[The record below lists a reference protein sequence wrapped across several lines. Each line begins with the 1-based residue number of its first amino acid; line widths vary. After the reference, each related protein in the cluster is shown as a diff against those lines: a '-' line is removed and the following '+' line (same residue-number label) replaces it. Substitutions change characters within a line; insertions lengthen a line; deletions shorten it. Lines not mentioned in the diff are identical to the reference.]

1 MGERLE
7 DLMKSVLEDIK
18 NQEYKQAYLFFGEE
32 GYLKKQYRNKLL
44 QAWNPDGDT
53 MNESRFEGKGIDV
66 KEVISLGETMPFFS
80 DQRIILL
87 ENTGFFK
94 NQCPELAEY
103 LNNLPDYLYLLFVEE
118 EVDKRSKMFKTV
130 KQIGRVVDFAVQ
142 DEKTLMRWVLGI
154 LKREGK
160 QITQRDMERFL
171 SKTGT
176 DMSNIEKELEKL
188 LCYTMDRSVIT
199 GEDIDAVCTTQ
210 INNRIFA
217 MVQAV
222 AEQNQ
227 KKALDLY
234 YDLLKQPEP
243 EARDVALAMELRGV
257 PKSQRQETAR
267 ALMKSMGLEGFE
279 QSYPRELSG
288 GMKKRAAIARVLAV
302 DPAILMMDEPF
313 APLDAFTRQ
322 RLQDDILSLWENTGC
337 TILYVTHDLT
347 EAITLADRV
356 VLMSAR
362 PGRVVREYPIDLP
375 RPRRVMDVKF
385 SPRFV
390 ELERAIWQELEA
402 QLPQEEGRR

>member
-1 MGERLE
+1 
-7 DLMKSVLEDIK
+7 
-18 NQEYKQAYLFFGEE
+18 
-32 GYLKKQYRNKLL
+32 
-44 QAWNPDGDT
+44 
-53 MNESRFEGKGIDV
+53 
-66 KEVISLGETMPFFS
+66 
-80 DQRIILL
+80 
-87 ENTGFFK
+87 
-94 NQCPELAEY
+94 
-103 LNNLPDYLYLLFVEE
+103 
-118 EVDKRSKMFKTV
+118 
-130 KQIGRVVDFAVQ
+130 
-142 DEKTLMRWVLGI
+142 
-154 LKREGK
+154 
-160 QITQRDMERFL
+160 
-171 SKTGT
+171 
-176 DMSNIEKELEKL
+176 
-188 LCYTMDRSVIT
+188 
-199 GEDIDAVCTTQ
+199 
-210 INNRIFA
+210 
-217 MVQAV
+217 
-222 AEQNQ
+222 
-227 KKALDLY
+227 
-234 YDLLKQPEP
+234 
-243 EARDVALAMELRGV
+243 
-257 PKSQRQETAR
+257 
-267 ALMKSMGLEGFE
+267 MGLEGFE

>member
-80 DQRIILL
+80 DRRIILL

-103 LNNLPDYLYLLFVEE
+103 LNNLPDYLYLLFVED

-130 KQIGRVVDFAVQ
+130 KQIGRVVEFAVQ

-154 LKREGK
+154 MKREGK
-160 QITQRDMERFL
+160 QITQRDMEHFL

-234 YDLLKQPEP
+234 YDLLALKEP
-243 EARDVALAMELRGV
+243 PMRILFLLARQFNLRSENDCIKDG
-257 PKSQRQETAR
+257 TAEFR
-267 ALMKSMGLEGFE
+267 GSKLYRLYRKIHNSSAS
-279 QSYPRELSG
+279 SG
-288 GMKKRAAIARVLAV
+288 GGRFYSDRGRGENRKAERCAECGTSNCKICAEESGVIKNPGAV
-302 DPAILMMDEPF
+302 
-313 APLDAFTRQ
+313 
-322 RLQDDILSLWENTGC
+322 
-337 TILYVTHDLT
+337 
-347 EAITLADRV
+347 
-356 VLMSAR
+356 
-362 PGRVVREYPIDLP
+362 
-375 RPRRVMDVKF
+375 
-385 SPRFV
+385 
-390 ELERAIWQELEA
+390 
-402 QLPQEEGRR
+402 

>member
-1 MGERLE
+1 
-7 DLMKSVLEDIK
+7 MKSVLEDIK

-80 DQRIILL
+80 DRRIILL

-154 LKREGK
+154 MKREGK
-160 QITQRDMERFL
+160 QITQRDMEHFL

-234 YDLLKQPEP
+234 YDLLALKEPPMRILFLLSKQF
-243 EARDVALAMELRGV
+243 RQMTLAKKMSGEGAAQSEIASRLGV
-257 PKSQRQETAR
+257 PSFAVRNLLTCAR
-267 ALMKSMGLEGFE
+267 AYSTEELEQAEVDFVDSE
-279 QSYPRELSG
+279 E
-288 GMKKRAAIARVLAV
+288 AV
-302 DPAILMMDEPF
+302 K
-313 APLDAFTRQ
+313 TG
-322 RLQDDILSLWENTGC
+322 RLQDVLS
-337 TILYVTHDLT
+337 
-347 EAITLADRV
+347 
-356 VLMSAR
+356 
-362 PGRVVREYPIDLP
+362 
-375 RPRRVMDVKF
+375 
-385 SPRFV
+385 V
-390 ELERAIWQELEA
+390 ELLITKYSRAA
-402 QLPQEEGRR
+402 

>member
-1 MGERLE
+1 
-7 DLMKSVLEDIK
+7 MKSVLEDIK

-80 DQRIILL
+80 DRRIILL

-103 LNNLPDYLYLLFVEE
+103 LNNLPDYLYLLFVED
-118 EVDKRSKMFKTV
+118 EVDKRSKMFKMV
-130 KQIGRVVDFAVQ
+130 KQIGRVVDFSVQ

-154 LKREGK
+154 MKREGK
-160 QITQRDMERFL
+160 QITQRDMEHFL

-234 YDLLKQPEP
+234 YELLALKEP
-243 EARDVALAMELRGV
+243 PMRILFLLVRQYRMLFHVKALANQGYGRKEIASKAGLHPFVAGKNMEQAKRF
-257 PKSQRQETAR
+257 K
-267 ALMKSMGLEGFE
+267 MGQL
-279 QSYPRELSG
+279 
-288 GMKKRAAIARVLAV
+288 
-302 DPAILMMDEPF
+302 
-313 APLDAFTRQ
+313 
-322 RLQDDILSLWENTGC
+322 
-337 TILYVTHDLT
+337 
-347 EAITLADRV
+347 
-356 VLMSAR
+356 
-362 PGRVVREYPIDLP
+362 
-375 RPRRVMDVKF
+375 RRVMEEGAQLEQDVKTGLLTDNLA
-385 SPRFV
+385 V
-390 ELERAIWQELEA
+390 ELFIVKQSER
-402 QLPQEEGRR
+402 

>member
-80 DQRIILL
+80 DRRIILL

-142 DEKTLMRWVLGI
+142 DEKTLMQWAAGI

-160 QITQRDMERFL
+160 NITQRDMEL
-171 SKTGT
+171 LLTMTGI
-176 DMSNIEKELEKL
+176 DMGNLRMELEKL
-188 LCYTMDRSVIT
+188 ICYTMGREVIT
-199 GEDIDAVCTTQ
+199 KEDVEAVGTVHVT
-210 INNRIFA
+210 NRIFEMVTAIVAGNTRKA
-217 MVQAV
+217 M
-222 AEQNQ
+222 
-227 KKALDLY
+227 DLY
-234 YDLLKQPEP
+234 EDLLTLKEPPMRIMFLIAKQFNQLLQVKELAGKGAQKGEIASKVKVPP
-243 EARDVALAMELRGV
+243 FVAGKLIA
-257 PKSQRQETAR
+257 QAR
-267 ALMKSMGLEGFE
+267 AFSRE
-279 QSYPRELSG
+279 QILSYVEFCVESEEAVKTGRLSDRLAVELL
-288 GMKKRAAIARVLAV
+288 IARKY
-302 DPAILMMDEPF
+302 
-313 APLDAFTRQ
+313 R
-322 RLQDDILSLWENTGC
+322 
-337 TILYVTHDLT
+337 
-347 EAITLADRV
+347 
-356 VLMSAR
+356 
-362 PGRVVREYPIDLP
+362 
-375 RPRRVMDVKF
+375 
-385 SPRFV
+385 
-390 ELERAIWQELEA
+390 
-402 QLPQEEGRR
+402 

>member
-80 DQRIILL
+80 DRRIILL

-154 LKREGK
+154 MKREGK
-160 QITQRDMERFL
+160 QITQRDMEHFL

-234 YDLLKQPEP
+234 YDLLALKEPPMRILFLLSKQFRQMVLAKKMAGEGAAQS
-243 EARDVALAMELRGV
+243 EIASKLGVQSFVARNLL
-257 PKSQRQETAR
+257 SCAR
-267 ALMKSMGLEGFE
+267 AYSTEELEQAEVDFAE
-279 QSYPRELSG
+279 AEE
-288 GMKKRAAIARVLAV
+288 AV
-302 DPAILMMDEPF
+302 K
-313 APLDAFTRQ
+313 TG
-322 RLQDDILSLWENTGC
+322 RLQDVLS
-337 TILYVTHDLT
+337 
-347 EAITLADRV
+347 
-356 VLMSAR
+356 
-362 PGRVVREYPIDLP
+362 
-375 RPRRVMDVKF
+375 
-385 SPRFV
+385 V
-390 ELERAIWQELEA
+390 ELLIVKYSSS
-402 QLPQEEGRR
+402 GR